1 LSLELQKRHFS
12 EEEVLK
18 MAAPDQMVWYPAEI
32 FNPDSEHHCGH
43 SIVIL
48 NQPLQLPFTVY
59 KTLWSNT
66 TYVVAADGGANRVYD
81 LNKSLTSKE
90 DILTLSEVVGD
101 LDSLLDEARA
111 YWVSKDIPV
120 IHDSDQYSTDFMK
133 AVDRIRTGQDI
144 PLDIVVLGGLG
155 GRVDQGMSVLHQLYT
170 YQKEPGYPDG
180 RMYLLSTEA
189 ITFVL
194 KAGRHKIKAMARC
207 GEDGARA
214 GLGRNVGIIPL
225 KEPSV
230 ITTEGLEWDVKD
242 WPTEFG
248 GQMSTSNHV
257 KEEWVTIE
265 TTKDV
270 LFTIDLELPA
280 EARQT

>member
-1 LSLELQKRHFS
+1 MTTLE
-12 EEEVLK
+12 ET
-18 MAAPDQMVWYPAEI
+18 VWYPAEI
-32 FNPDSEHHCGH
+32 LQIHPEHHCGH
-43 SIVIL
+43 AIVIL
-48 NQPLQLPFTVY
+48 NQPLQLPYAVY
-59 KTLWSNT
+59 AGLHSNT
-66 TYVVAADGGANRVYD
+66 TYIVAADGGANCVYEF
-81 LNKSLTSKE
+81 NKSLPSTE
-90 DILTLSEVVGD
+90 CILTPNEVVGD
-101 LDSLLDEARA
+101 LDSLLDEARTF
-111 YWVSKDIPV
+111 WVSKNVPI
-120 IHDSDQYSTDFMK
+120 IHDSNQYSTDFMK
-133 AVDRIRTGQDI
+133 AVNRARAKQNT

-170 YQKEPGYPDG
+170 YQKEPGYPRG
-180 RMYLLSTEA
+180 KMYLLSTEA

-194 KAGRHKIKAMARC
+194 KAGRHRIKAKTKY
-207 GEDGARA
+207 GEWEAGA
-214 GLGRNVGIIPL
+214 GLGKHVGIIPL

-257 KEEWVTIE
+257 REKWVTIE

-280 EARQT
+280 EAGHSSN

>member
-1 LSLELQKRHFS
+1 
-12 EEEVLK
+12 
-18 MAAPDQMVWYPAEI
+18 MAALEETTWNPAEI
-32 FNPDSEHHCGH
+32 FNPHSENNRGH
-43 SIVIL
+43 AIVIL
-48 NQPLQLPFTVY
+48 NQPLKLPFPVY

-66 TYVVAADGGANRVYD
+66 TYIVAADGGANRVYD
-81 LNKSLTSKE
+81 INKNLSSKE
-90 DILTLSEVVGD
+90 DILTLSVVLGD
-101 LDSLLDEARA
+101 LDSLLDEVQT
-111 YWVSKDIPV
+111 YWASKDVPV
-120 IHDSDQYSTDFMK
+120 IHDSDQYSTDFGK
-133 AVDRIRTGQDI
+133 AVNRIRAEQNV
-144 PLDIVVLGGLG
+144 PVDIVVLGGLG

-180 RMYLLSTEA
+180 KMYLLSTEA

-194 KAGRHKIKAMARC
+194 KAGRHRVKAMAKC
-207 GEDGARA
+207 GEDGAGA

-230 ITTEGLEWDVKD
+230 ITTGGLEWDVKD

-257 KEEWVTIE
+257 KEEWVTIQ

-280 EARQT
+280 DAAKTSN